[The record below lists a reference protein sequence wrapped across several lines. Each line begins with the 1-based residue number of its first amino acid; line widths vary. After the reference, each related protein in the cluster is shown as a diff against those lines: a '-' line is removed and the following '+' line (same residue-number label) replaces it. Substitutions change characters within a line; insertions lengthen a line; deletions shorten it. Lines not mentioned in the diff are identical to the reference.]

1 MSKVLAWIRS
11 ILCFLCFFQVF
22 LQLTPKESYRKY
34 LKFFGNLILVLLLL
48 RPAASLLGQAESLEQ
63 FLKFQTLSNEY
74 SELRMHMEG
83 MEELKNTLVEKT
95 FRREIEADPGGPGK
109 YGYSVLS
116 LSVSYGETGE
126 PEAIDLVLLSSK
138 DEGTAK
144 IQKAFKDL
152 WTCRRRDPDHG
163 KGGVKVKE
171 QLEKWKEMLKTGGK
185 NRWAV
190 FLLAG
195 LLLLVIS
202 LPTGEGKSAP
212 VLRTEAADEKSV
224 SQAEELAERLEKV
237 LSRVSGVGKTKVL
250 VTLKSDG
257 KRLVEKDSTTREDSS
272 ESRDQEENTVY
283 EKNGS
288 GQEKPYV
295 SETMEPEVSGV
306 LVAAQE
312 EVMTR

>member
-1 MSKVLAWIRS
+1 M
-11 ILCFLCFFQVF
+11 
-22 LQLTPKESYRKY
+22 
-34 LKFFGNLILVLLLL
+34 
-48 RPAASLLGQAESLEQ
+48 
-63 FLKFQTLSNEY
+63 
-74 SELRMHMEG
+74 
-83 MEELKNTLVEKT
+83 
-95 FRREIEADPGGPGK
+95 
-109 YGYSVLS
+109 
-116 LSVSYGETGE
+116 
-126 PEAIDLVLLSSK
+126 
-138 DEGTAK
+138 
-144 IQKAFKDL
+144 
-152 WTCRRRDPDHG
+152 
-163 KGGVKVKE
+163 KE

-202 LPTGEGKSAP
+202 LPTGEEKRAP
-212 VLRTEAADEKSV
+212 VLQSV

-306 LVAAQE
+306 LVVAEGGDDPVTVREITEAVQALFGIE
-312 EVMTR
+312 AHKIKVMKMD

>member
-1 MSKVLAWIRS
+1 M
-11 ILCFLCFFQVF
+11 
-22 LQLTPKESYRKY
+22 
-34 LKFFGNLILVLLLL
+34 
-48 RPAASLLGQAESLEQ
+48 
-63 FLKFQTLSNEY
+63 
-74 SELRMHMEG
+74 
-83 MEELKNTLVEKT
+83 
-95 FRREIEADPGGPGK
+95 
-109 YGYSVLS
+109 
-116 LSVSYGETGE
+116 
-126 PEAIDLVLLSSK
+126 
-138 DEGTAK
+138 
-144 IQKAFKDL
+144 
-152 WTCRRRDPDHG
+152 
-163 KGGVKVKE
+163 KE

-202 LPTGEGKSAP
+202 LPTGEEKRAP
-212 VLRTEAADEKSV
+212 VLQTEAADEKSV
-224 SQAEELAERLEKV
+224 
-237 LSRVSGVGKTKVL
+237 SRVSGVGKTKVL

-306 LVAAQE
+306 LVVAEGGDDPVTVREITEAVQALFGIE
-312 EVMTR
+312 AHKIKVMKMD